1 MQQVLDPKPC
11 TLKRRPSNLLQ
22 QVLPHESTLDGDK
35 NFTSSMVG
43 LMFLQPEVPSKGE
56 LKVYKEGGGGP
67 KFRGTFVG
75 APIAR
80 IVVFRSLHLGKV
92 LYRDI

>member
-43 LMFLQPEVPSKGE
+43 LMFLQPEVPFKGE
-56 LKVYKEGGGGP
+56 LKVEGGAVRNLGVPFSGP
-67 KFRGTFVG
+67 
-75 APIAR
+75 P
-80 IVVFRSLHLGKV
+80 
-92 LYRDI
+92 